1 VKRSELIRRIRTAA
15 RSADL
20 SWELVRQGSAHE
32 VWRLDGR
39 QITIPRHREINEVTA
54 TAIMRD
60 VETELG
66 DGWWRR

>member
-1 VKRSELIRRIRTAA
+1 MKRSELILRIRVAA
-15 RSADL
+15 RAADL
-20 SWELVRQGSAHE
+20 RWELVRQGSSHE
-32 VWRLDGR
+32 VWRLGGQ

-60 VETELG
+60 LETELG